1 MNWLYLVLAGIM
13 EIGWVISLKYTEGFT
28 KFIPIIFY
36 ALFGFLSAFFFS
48 SSLKTLPMGIAY
60 SIWVGIAVIGISIAE
75 YIFFQKAFN
84 IIKVFYMLM
93 IIAGIIGL
101 KLSSSN
107 VHH

>member
-1 MNWLYLVLAGIM
+1 MNWLYIVFAGIM

-48 SSLKTLPMGIAY
+48 NSLKSFPVGIAY
-60 SIWVGIAVIGISIAE
+60 SIWVGIAVIGITVVE
-75 YIFFQKAFN
+75 YIFFQKTFN
-84 IIKVFYMLM
+84 IINVFYMLM

-101 KLSSSN
+101 KLSSSSLN
-107 VHH
+107 N